1 METIGELEQIRQGGN
16 VVCMTFDHVG
26 ILPAITALAHGAG
39 EIALRHFADPI
50 PTTSKTSRI
59 DIVTA
64 ADTEVEAYLVAELS
78 RLFPEHHIVGEE
90 GGGQGAGAAGA
101 AYHWFVDPIDG
112 TVNFASKLPHFCTSI
127 ALATADR
134 QPLLGVVYDPTRR
147 ELFTAVRGGGAW
159 LNGRPIHVTQ
169 TTELVDSVITSGFPY
184 DKHTNPDNNLREWGA
199 FLTKIR
205 GERRLGSA
213 ALDLCYVAAG
223 RLDGYWEKDL
233 KTYDV
238 MAGMLIVREAGG
250 TVTDYVGGP
259 NPQHEDRGRYVASN
273 GRVHEEMLSVL
284 AGAGA

>member
-1 METIGELEQIRQGGN
+1 MSTLLLHN
-16 VVCMTFDHVG
+16 LVPTV
-26 ILPAITALAHGAG
+26 TALAHGAG
-39 EIALRHFADPI
+39 EIVMRHFAAPI

-64 ADTEVEAYLVAELS
+64 ADTEVETYLVGELS
-78 RLFPEHHIVGEE
+78 RLFPDHHIVGEE
-90 GGGQGAGAAGA
+90 GGGQGAAEIGAT
-101 AYHWFVDPIDG
+101 YHWFVDPIDG

-134 QPLLGVVYDPTRR
+134 QPLLGVVYDPKRR

-159 LNGRPIHVTQ
+159 LNGQPIRVTQ
-169 TTELVDSVITSGFPY
+169 TAELVDSVITSGFPY

-199 FLTKIR
+199 FLTRIR

-233 KTYDV
+233 KTWDV

-250 TVTDYVGGP
+250 TVMDYAGGP
-259 NPQHEDRGRYVASN
+259 NPQREDRGRYLASN
-273 GRVHEEMLSVL
+273 SLVHAEMLGVL
-284 AGAGA
+284 AGVA